1 MSDETAISPETARHV
16 LWLFGRQG
24 GVQPGS
30 FTQRL
35 MAAIDAA
42 DVLNQQKIANEY
54 PDLVAAI
61 RMAGNDDTGIATLQ
75 QIAGNDEVAA

>member
-1 MSDETAISPETARHV
+1 MSDETTISAETARHV

-24 GVQPGS
+24 GVQPGT

-42 DVLNQQKIANEY
+42 DVLNKQKIANEY
-54 PDLVAAI
+54 PALVAAI
-61 RMAGNDDTGIATLQ
+61 RMAGNDDNGIATLQ
-75 QIAGNDEVAA
+75 QIAGIGEVAA

>member
-1 MSDETAISPETARHV
+1 MSDETTISTETARHV
-16 LWLFGRQG
+16 LWLFGRKG

-35 MAAIDAA
+35 MAAIDVA

-75 QIAGNDEVAA
+75 QIAGVGEVAA